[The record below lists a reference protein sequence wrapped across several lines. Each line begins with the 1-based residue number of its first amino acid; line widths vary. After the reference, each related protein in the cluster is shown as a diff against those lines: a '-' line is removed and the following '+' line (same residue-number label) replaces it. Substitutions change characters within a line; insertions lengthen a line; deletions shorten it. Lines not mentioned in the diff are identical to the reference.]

1 MSYETG
7 EQAMLMRPAPEL
19 DVSTWLNTDEPIT
32 LASLRGRVILIEA
45 FQMLCPGC
53 VSHSLPQAKRVA
65 AYFRQSD
72 VAVLGLHTV
81 FEHKDAQGSET
92 ALKAFLH
99 EYRIGFPVG
108 IDRQMGDARIPS
120 TMSEYQMEGTPTTI
134 LIDAEGL
141 LRKQFFGREEDLVLG
156 AEISELIAEKDPANQ
171 VAAAASTSSNDC
183 DENGCP
189 VPK

>member
-1 MSYETG
+1 
-7 EQAMLMRPAPEL
+7 MLMQPAPEL
-19 DVSTWLNTDEPIT
+19 DVSTWLNTNEPIT
-32 LASLRGRVILIEA
+32 LASLRGRVILVEA

-65 AYFRQSD
+65 AYFRPSD
-72 VAVLGLHTV
+72 VVVIGLHTV
-81 FEHKDAQGSET
+81 FEHKDVQGTEA

-108 IDRQMGDARIPS
+108 IDRQIGDSRIPS

-141 LRKQFFGREEDLVLG
+141 IRKQYFGREDDLILG
-156 AEISELIAEKDPANQ
+156 AQISELVAEKDPASH
-171 VAAAASTSSNDC
+171 AAAAVSTLTGDC

>member
-1 MSYETG
+1 
-7 EQAMLMRPAPEL
+7 
-19 DVSTWLNTDEPIT
+19 
-32 LASLRGRVILIEA
+32 
-45 FQMLCPGC
+45 MLCPGC

-72 VAVLGLHTV
+72 VVVLGLHTV
-81 FEHKDAQGSET
+81 FEHKDAQGTEA

-108 IDRQMGDARIPS
+108 IDRQLGDSRLPR
-120 TMSEYQMEGTPTTI
+120 TMSEYQMEGTPTMI

-141 LRKQFFGREEDLVLG
+141 LRRQFFGREEDLVLG
-156 AEISELIAEKDPANQ
+156 AQITELVGEKSMVSQEAASDS
-171 VAAAASTSSNDC
+171 AAASDC

-189 VPK
+189 IST

>member
-1 MSYETG
+1 
-7 EQAMLMRPAPEL
+7 MLMRPAPEL
-19 DVSTWLNTDEPIT
+19 DVSTWLNSDGPVT
-32 LASLRGRVILIEA
+32 LASLRGRVVLVEA

-72 VAVLGLHTV
+72 VVVIGLHTV
-81 FEHKDAQGSET
+81 FEHKDVQGTEA
-92 ALKAFLH
+92 ALEAFLH
-99 EYRIGFPVG
+99 EYRIGFPIG
-108 IDRQMGDARIPS
+108 IDRQTGDSRLPS
-120 TMSEYQMEGTPTTI
+120 TMSEYQMEGTPTMI

-141 LRKQFFGREEDLVLG
+141 IRRQFFGREEDLVLG
-156 AEISELIAEKDPANQ
+156 AQISELIAEKDPANI
-171 VAAAASTSSNDC
+171 AATTIHKKDSDC

>member
-1 MSYETG
+1 
-7 EQAMLMRPAPEL
+7 MLMRPAPEL
-19 DVSTWLNTDEPIT
+19 DVSTWLNTDEPIS
-32 LASLRGRVILIEA
+32 LASLRGRVVLIEA

-65 AYFRQSD
+65 AYFHQSD

-81 FEHKDAQGSET
+81 FEHKAAQGTET

-108 IDRQMGDARIPS
+108 IDRQIGDARIPS
-120 TMSEYQMEGTPTTI
+120 TMSEYQMEGTPTMI

-141 LRKQFFGREEDLVLG
+141 IRRQHFGREEDLVLG
-156 AEISELIAEKDPANQ
+156 AQISELVAENDPANQ
-171 VAAAASTSSNDC
+171 AGTSVFAAPNNC

-189 VPK
+189 VSE

>member
-1 MSYETG
+1 
-7 EQAMLMRPAPEL
+7 MLMRPAPEL
-19 DVSTWLNTDEPIT
+19 DVSAWLNTDGPIS
-32 LASLRGRVILIEA
+32 LASLRGRVVLIEA

-65 AYFRQSD
+65 AYFRPSD
-72 VAVLGLHTV
+72 LIVLGLHTV
-81 FEHKDAQGSET
+81 FEHKDVQGTEA
-92 ALKAFLH
+92 ALRAFLH
-99 EYRIGFPVG
+99 EYRIDFPVG
-108 IDRQMGDARIPS
+108 IDRQMGEARIPS

-156 AEISELIAEKDPANQ
+156 AQISELIAENDPANR
-171 VAAAASTSSNDC
+171 VTVGTSSISGNC

>member
-1 MSYETG
+1 
-7 EQAMLMRPAPEL
+7 MLMRPAPEL
-19 DVSTWLNTDEPIT
+19 DVSTWLNTNEPIT
-32 LASLRGRVILIEA
+32 LASLRGRVVLIEA

-72 VAVLGLHTV
+72 VVVLGLHTV
-81 FEHKDAQGSET
+81 FEHKDAQGTEA

-99 EYRIGFPVG
+99 EYRIDFPVG
-108 IDRQMGDARIPS
+108 IDRQLGASRIPS
-120 TMSEYQMEGTPTTI
+120 TMAEYQMEGTPTMI
-134 LIDAEGL
+134 LIDADGL
-141 LRKQFFGREEDLVLG
+141 IRRQFFGREEDLALG
-156 AEISELIAEKDPANQ
+156 AQISELIAEKDPANQ
-171 VAAAASTSSNDC
+171 LATSASTLSSDC